1 MTAASSDESILF
13 ILSGENCMPTYT
25 YTGNGAV
32 SVERYDGAIIH
43 MEKGD
48 SIETYKI
55 LGATFIKTSD
65 APYFPLVKVY
75 ESAFASPGTKTGLL
89 SCKVIRL
96 TAEGEIT
103 VKANHA
109 SNPSVLSLIDGTA
122 MDIENNGEIESLVF
136 MGSGTVKIEGF

>member
-1 MTAASSDESILF
+1 
-13 ILSGENCMPTYT
+13 MPTYT
-25 YTGNGAV
+25 YNGDGVAV
-32 SVERYDGAIIH
+32 VENNLGA
-43 MEKGD
+43 MVSLSKG
-48 SIETYKI
+48 EPVATYKI
-55 LGATFIKTSD
+55 LGSPFVKTSD
-65 APYFPLVKVY
+65 EPYFPLVKVY
-75 ESAFASPGTKTGLL
+75 EASFASPGTKTGLL

-136 MGSGTVKIEGF
+136 VGAGTVKIEGF

>member
-1 MTAASSDESILF
+1 
-13 ILSGENCMPTYT
+13 MPTYR
-25 YTGNGAV
+25 N
-32 SVERYDGAIIH
+32 DGASSYKV
-43 MEKGD
+43 ENTSGNVVFVEPGK

-55 LGATFIKTSD
+55 LSSPFVKTSD

-75 ESAFASPGTKTGLL
+75 EASFASPGTKTGLL

-109 SNPSVLSLIDGTA
+109 SNPSSLSLIDGTP

-136 MGSGTVKIEGF
+136 VGAGTVKIEGF

>member
-1 MTAASSDESILF
+1 
-13 ILSGENCMPTYT
+13 MPTYT
-25 YTGNGAV
+25 YNGDGVAV
-32 SVERYDGAIIH
+32 VENNLGA
-43 MEKGD
+43 MVSLSKGE

-55 LGATFIKTSD
+55 LGSPFTKTSD
-65 APYFPLVKVY
+65 TPYFPLVKVY
-75 ESAFASPGTKTGLL
+75 EASFASPGTKTGLL
-89 SCKVIRL
+89 SCRVIRL

-136 MGSGTVKIEGF
+136 VGSGTVKIEGF